1 MNRVFIC
8 GYFNFPRGG
17 AAANYVQSLA
27 KIFLTLGKK
36 VIVVSN
42 RNPNVSFEGN
52 KYQEIQIENVQLR
65 DDKFGHYMDFNF
77 LMGK

>member
-1 MNRVFIC
+1 MNRIFIC

-27 KIFLTLGKK
+27 KIFLALGKK

-42 RNPNVSFEGN
+42 RNPNVLFTGN
-52 KYQEIQIENVQLR
+52 KYQGIKVEDIHLR
-65 DDKFGHYMDFNF
+65 ERIKVLDM
-77 LMGK
+77 